1 MRMRRDARAWA
12 ESRQLHHG
20 EGNLCDPSLWKESG
34 LASPLDM
41 HSCARACVKAA
52 GKAAARVRTSRDCFS
67 ALSEVSVQQ
76 LAAAFEMHEALLDK
90 LFASRPRH
98 ISLDLFGAA
107 HAAGLE
113 TVPAEWLAATIE
125 EQF

>member
-1 MRMRRDARAWA
+1 MAEAAALNYSVADAPYATSATLLAAAPWEGSVFVRMRRDARAWA

-20 EGNLCDPSLWKESG
+20 EGILCHPSLWKESG

-76 LAAAFEMHEALLDK
+76 LA
-90 LFASRPRH
+90 
-98 ISLDLFGAA
+98 
-107 HAAGLE
+107 
-113 TVPAEWLAATIE
+113 
-125 EQF
+125 